1 MKFFAH
7 TQKEGLVDYF
17 ATEQDLA
24 DDLKNLKNLGWHEI
38 GQTDDQEKI
47 KQLQSNIFK
56 GIAVEDKAG
65 KYNFKIVEGQAVQ
78 RTEDEKTKD
87 TPAVP
92 DISQLD
98 RVEAQIAY
106 TAMMTGT
113 LLEG

>member
-56 GIAVEDKAG
+56 GITVEDKAG

-78 RTEDEKTKD
+78 RTEDEKAQDIPT
-87 TPAVP
+87 VP
-92 DISQLD
+92 SPTQLD
-98 RVEAQIAY
+98 RVEAQLAY

>member
-87 TPAVP
+87 TPAVLEP
-92 DISQLD
+92 TQLD
-98 RVEAQIAY
+98 RVEAQAVY
-106 TAMMTGT
+106 TAMITDT